1 MWVPKVWLLGLIS
14 TWAHNLFVLWAF
26 GFPIMGD
33 PMLGSLNTL
42 QFTQTLLS
50 TSQSFFQSDYSF
62 LSSFSPAWGVQY
74 NLISILGPKL
84 GLEVSGLR
92 LKVQVWGRS
101 YDVLW
106 GLGPR
111 NTGSRAQASYQ
122 GPNSHTIAPPWFV
135 PGYRERIKDNQ
146 AMVVVSRES

>member
-1 MWVPKVWLLGLIS
+1 MWVPKVWLLCLIS

-42 QFTQTLLS
+42 RFTQTLLS

-74 NLISILGPKL
+74 SLISILGPKL
-84 GLEVSGLR
+84 GLDLSGLR
-92 LKVQVWGRS
+92 LKVQGWGQS

-111 NTGSRAQASYQ
+111 NTGSGAQASYQ
-122 GPNSHTIAPPWFV
+122 GPNSHTIAPPL
-135 PGYRERIKDNQ
+135 IC
-146 AMVVVSRES
+146 A